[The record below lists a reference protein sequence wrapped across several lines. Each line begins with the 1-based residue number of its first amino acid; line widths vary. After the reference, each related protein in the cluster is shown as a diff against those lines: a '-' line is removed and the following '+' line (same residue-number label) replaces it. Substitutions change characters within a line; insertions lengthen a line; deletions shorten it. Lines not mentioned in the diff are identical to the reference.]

1 MLRGLAESWLED
13 SFLLRGNTFLKE
25 VKAEVGNLKAIVMD
39 ARPLK
44 DFKPKAAVGAHD
56 VAGRVLRLSVWESP
70 LEPNEQRQRFLKN
83 NALAEVEHVACE

>member
-1 MLRGLAESWLED
+1 M
-13 SFLLRGNTFLKE
+13 
-25 VKAEVGNLKAIVMD
+25 GNLEVIVMD

-70 LEPNEQRQRFLKN
+70 LEPNVQRQRSLKN